1 MRRENLFKFIA
12 LLSITLLFFACNKE
26 MNSIQE
32 IQDKEFINH
41 SDDSFVSVT
50 KATDIAATFFGQ
62 LTNDPLT
69 KSYDRDTST
78 ETVRDGKNDNA
89 PMMYVI
95 NYYGGGFVVVSAT
108 KDYYPILAYS
118 DENDFVLS
126 DDMGGVAV
134 WMEETKEAIRQ
145 SGSLDEATKAEIHR
159 LWQQYETNANMI
171 SSTVVTK
178 SLTPEQDLARENR
191 IAELNQL
198 GFTVYSLSSAYAN
211 GLISLNNYQGWWG
224 IGDLFGTPDHTIV
237 AIGVR
242 SESSQVGPFLQTA
255 WDQVYPYNSQVPLKN
270 GQRPYLGCTTIA
282 IAQIMSYHTWP
293 SDLDWDTMI
302 QQGGSSTVTQNFLY
316 NLAVDMNADFGNGD
330 DSLSTSIPAS
340 AAIAALQL
348 SKYGYSSSMSLV
360 THNSSTVRTQL
371 DSERPV
377 WMEGTDPNDETA
389 AHAWVCDGYI
399 AETNEDIYFVEF
411 LMGGPGSYYYAS
423 KNEWDYV
430 PSFQSPWSTGGVI
443 SYYYDMNWGCGGDF
457 NGWFYSDNV
466 NVYELGYNFS
476 NYRLDI
482 INIKK
487 Q

>member
-1 MRRENLFKFIA
+1 MREKNLFKFIA
-12 LLSITLLFFACNKE
+12 SLSITLLFFACNKE

-78 ETVRDGKNDNA
+78 ETVRDAKNDNA

-95 NYYGGGFVVVSAT
+95 NYCGGGFVVVSAT

-126 DDMGGVAV
+126 DDMEGVAV

-145 SGSLDEATKAEIHR
+145 SGSLDEATKAKIHR

-198 GFTVYSLSSAYAN
+198 GFTVYSLASAYAN
-211 GLISLNNYQGWWG
+211 SLISLNNYQGWWG

-255 WDQVYPYNSQVPLKN
+255 WDQVLPYNSQVPLKN

-302 QQGGSSTVTQNFLY
+302 QQGGSSAVTQNFLY
-316 NLAVDMNADFGNGD
+316 NLAVDMNADFGNGQNG
-330 DSLSTSIPAS
+330 LTTYITAS

-389 AHAWVCDGYI
+389 AHAWVCDGYRT
-399 AETNEDIYFVEF
+399 ETNEDIYFVEF

-430 PSFQSPWSTGGVI
+430 PSFLSPWSTGGVI

-466 NVYELGYNFS
+466 YVYGYNFS
-476 NYRLDI
+476 IDRLDI

>member
-1 MRRENLFKFIA
+1 M
-12 LLSITLLFFACNKE
+12 
-26 MNSIQE
+26 
-32 IQDKEFINH
+32 
-41 SDDSFVSVT
+41 
-50 KATDIAATFFGQ
+50 
-62 LTNDPLT
+62 
-69 KSYDRDTST
+69 
-78 ETVRDGKNDNA
+78 
-89 PMMYVI
+89 
-95 NYYGGGFVVVSAT
+95 
-108 KDYYPILAYS
+108 
-118 DENDFVLS
+118 
-126 DDMGGVAV
+126 
-134 WMEETKEAIRQ
+134 
-145 SGSLDEATKAEIHR
+145 
-159 LWQQYETNANMI
+159 
-171 SSTVVTK
+171 
-178 SLTPEQDLARENR
+178 
-191 IAELNQL
+191 
-198 GFTVYSLSSAYAN
+198 GFTVYSLSSASAN

-255 WDQVYPYNSQVPLKN
+255 WDQVLPYNSQVPLKN

-340 AAIAALQL
+340 AAIAALKL

-360 THNSSTVRTQL
+360 THNNSIVRTQL
-371 DSERPV
+371 NSEQPV
-377 WMEGTDPNDETA
+377 WMQGSDSSSDTTVT
-389 AHAWVCDGYI
+389 HAWVCDGYI

-443 SYYYDMNWGCGGDF
+443 SYYYDMNWGWGGDF

>member
-1 MRRENLFKFIA
+1 ME
-12 LLSITLLFFACNKE
+12 
-26 MNSIQE
+26 
-32 IQDKEFINH
+32 
-41 SDDSFVSVT
+41 
-50 KATDIAATFFGQ
+50 
-62 LTNDPLT
+62 
-69 KSYDRDTST
+69 
-78 ETVRDGKNDNA
+78 
-89 PMMYVI
+89 
-95 NYYGGGFVVVSAT
+95 
-108 KDYYPILAYS
+108 
-118 DENDFVLS
+118 
-126 DDMGGVAV
+126 GVAV
-134 WMEETKEAIRQ
+134 WMEETKEAILQ
-145 SGSLDEATKAEIHR
+145 SGSLDEATKAKIHR

-255 WDQVYPYNSQVPLKN
+255 WDQVLPYNSQVPLKN

-302 QQGGSSTVTQNFLY
+302 QQGGSSAVTQNFLY
-316 NLAVDMNADFGNGD
+316 NLAVDMNADFGNGQNG
-330 DSLSTSIPAS
+330 LTTYITAS

-389 AHAWVCDGYI
+389 AHAWVCDGYRT
-399 AETNEDIYFVEF
+399 ETNEDIYFVEF

-430 PSFQSPWSTGGVI
+430 PSFLSPWSTGGVI

-466 NVYELGYNFS
+466 YVYGYNFS
-476 NYRLDI
+476 IDRLDI

>member
-1 MRRENLFKFIA
+1 MREKFFKSIV
-12 LLSITLLFFACNKE
+12 LLSIALLFFACNKE
-26 MNSIQE
+26 MNSHQE
-32 IQDKEFINH
+32 IQDKEFISH

-69 KSYDRDTST
+69 KSNDRVTST
-78 ETVRDGKNDNA
+78 ETVRDGKNNNA

-95 NYYGGGFVVVSAT
+95 NYSGGGFVVVSAT

-118 DENDFVLS
+118 DENDFVLRE
-126 DDMGGVAV
+126 DMGGVVV
-134 WMEETKEAIRQ
+134 WIEETKEAIRQ
-145 SGSLDEATKAEIHR
+145 SGSLDEATKAGIHS
-159 LWQQYETNANMI
+159 LWQQYEANANMT

-224 IGDLFGTPDHTIV
+224 IGDLLGTPDHTIV
-237 AIGVR
+237 AMGVR

-293 SDLDWDTMI
+293 STLGWDTMI

-316 NLAVDMNADFGNGD
+316 NLAVDMNADFGNGQNGLD
-330 DSLSTSIPAS
+330 TEIGAS
-340 AAIAALQL
+340 AAISALRL

-360 THNSSTVRTQL
+360 THNNSTVRAQL
-371 DSERPV
+371 DSEQPV
-377 WMEGTDPNDETA
+377 WMQGTDSNGSTT
-389 AHAWVCDGYI
+389 HAWVCDGYI

-411 LMGGPGSYYYAS
+411 LMGDSGSYYYAS

-443 SYYYDMNWGCGGDF
+443 SYYYDMNWGLGGYCD
-457 NGWFYSDNV
+457 GWFYADNV
-466 NVYELGYNFS
+466 NLYIYNFS